1 MSVGCFLH
9 VFISQWRMHSG
20 DKKEDDVKDR
30 SSNKVIQ
37 NLGKR
42 GQMQRGSDAGT
53 KASGIRISRGG
64 TKVMTVPH
72 CK

>member
-9 VFISQWRMHSG
+9 VFMSQWRRHIG
-20 DKKEDDVKDR
+20 DKEEDDVKDR

-37 NLGKR
+37 NLGKW

-53 KASGIRISRGG
+53 KDSGIRISRGG
-64 TKVMTVPH
+64 TQVMTVPH